1 MRKIFIIVFCV
12 ILTFSFCA
20 CAKEKSNQ
28 SKTSQTTSVF
38 KEKKAYLVKNSK
50 EDIISVK
57 LPTDNEYSEKQ
68 NRFIVDFISSKI
80 NDISGE
86 TFELKNS
93 KNAVEYNQDYT
104 GYFIEI
110 ESKTSFASDDIVS
123 IVFTGLLNQ
132 KSAAH
137 PTHLF
142 FALNFNPKTMDIINF
157 SSRHIIDDELYN
169 EFAKQGEKQIL
180 EETGADW
187 PKEWGSFSEMF
198 CSKEKFFDGLNNKT
212 TEIEWYY
219 TDDGIGFSYS
229 VIHALGDHKEVELK
243 IKH

>member
-20 CAKEKSNQ
+20 CVKEKSNQ

-180 EETGADW
+180 EETGGDW